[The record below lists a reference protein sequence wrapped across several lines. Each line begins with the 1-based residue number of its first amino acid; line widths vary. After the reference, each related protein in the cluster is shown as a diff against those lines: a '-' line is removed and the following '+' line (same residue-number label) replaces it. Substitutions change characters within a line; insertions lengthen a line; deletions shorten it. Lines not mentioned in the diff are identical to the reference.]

1 MKIKVLFA
9 IVFCLFVVNVFAIEP
24 SKQHEKTKI
33 TKLEII
39 NTDSVLGAMLGDT
52 VPVIPIVKP
61 QLAAKTEIAT
71 TQIKYITAQ
80 KTDSV
85 NLVPAATS
93 ALPGINK
100 DSLAHLNLVLRKDQQ
115 RADSLLI
122 LGNPLLIDL
131 VYTGLPY
138 DFKWDIKP
146 DFRVLYYGQESAP
159 LSKATMKPIKPE
171 TTEKIIADLRQGAR
185 DEITR
190 TAFYLYDT
198 MFDDLPSPD
207 VNKSK
212 FIKDK
217 HLTKVKFIDDDA
229 EFSHYH
235 RKLIVKPERIG
246 PWQYKATALAQFSE
260 NVISGNWYQ
269 GGNSNVAILGILT
282 GQMNYDDKK
291 KIQWDNSGEW
301 HMGFNSVAGD
311 SLHALSTNDDVF
323 KATSKLGIKAS
334 GNFYYSASVDF
345 STQFFNSYNGV
356 NSNVLKTSFLTP
368 VRLNVGLGLDY
379 KYKKIFSLMVSP
391 VSFKYIYMND
401 NTHVDPNL
409 FGITAGKNSLSEVG
423 SSLTSTLS
431 YAMSHEIQLDS
442 KMSFYTNYQS
452 VQVDWE
458 MVCNL
463 TINRFLSTRISI
475 NPRFDNTV
483 IQTDGSKAKI
493 QFKQF
498 LSVGFSHKFQ

>member
-1 MKIKVLFA
+1 MKLKVLCA
-9 IVFCLFVVNVFAIEP
+9 LVFCLFVLNVFATKP
-24 SKQHEKTKI
+24 TNQHEKTKI
-33 TKLEII
+33 AKLEII
-39 NTDSVLGAMLGDT
+39 NTDSILGAMFGDSVELT
-52 VPVIPIVKP
+52 PIVKP
-61 QLAAKTEIAT
+61 QLAAKTEMVK
-71 TQIKYITAQ
+71 TQIKQITAHNE
-80 KTDSV
+80 DSLSLPPV
-85 NLVPAATS
+85 ILSAPPA
-93 ALPGINK
+93 INK
-100 DSLAHLNLVLRKDQQ
+100 DSLARLSLILRKDQQ
-115 RADSLLI
+115 HVDSLLI

-146 DFRVLYYGQESAP
+146 DFRVLYYGQEPTP
-159 LSKATMKPIKPE
+159 LGKLMIRQDKHE

-207 VNKSK
+207 INKSR
-212 FIKDK
+212 FITDK

-235 RKLIVKPERIG
+235 RKLIVKPERLG

-282 GQMNYDDKK
+282 GQLNYDDKK
-291 KIQWDNSGEW
+291 KIQWDNSAEW

-311 SLHALSTNDDVF
+311 TLHSLSTNDDVL

-368 VRLNVGLGLDY
+368 IRLNVGFGLDY

-391 VSFKYIYMND
+391 ISFKYIYMSD
-401 NTHVDPNL
+401 NAHVDPNL
-409 FGITAGKNSLSEVG
+409 FGIKAGENSLSEVG

-431 YAMSHEIQLDS
+431 YAVSHEIQLDS
-442 KMSFYTNYQS
+442 KLAFYTNYQS